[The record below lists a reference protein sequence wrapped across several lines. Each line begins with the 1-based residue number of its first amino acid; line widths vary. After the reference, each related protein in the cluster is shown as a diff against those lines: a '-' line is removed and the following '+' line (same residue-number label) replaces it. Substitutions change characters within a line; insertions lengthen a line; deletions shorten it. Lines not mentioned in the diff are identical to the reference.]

1 MTATEVARNF
11 SAALDSVANGETVLI
26 TRGGQQLAKLVP
38 APQRTAP
45 PSSNCCASGRVPTP
59 SPWRR
64 ADLP

>member
-38 APQRTAP
+38 AP
-45 PSSNCCASGRVPTP
+45 
-59 SPWRR
+59 R
-64 ADLP
+64 ANGAAIVELLRQWQGSDT